1 MSDIVPGIIFGNT
14 TTEITIAQLNEALAG
29 TIKEGAVT
37 NSKIANG
44 AITSNKIANNAIETK
59 HIKSGA
65 ITSDLLPQI
74 PSSKL
79 PSNIVYKN
87 SSGSLDTVVLYELAS
102 GPLYGCKEASDY
114 PTGGTPERA
123 VFDRYKG
130 RNSRNLQY
138 VSLTMGTQDNGPSW
152 LLPNIAI
159 IGDNAD
165 VAFQLSVGTY
175 RIYACAYAFSVG
187 HHQITFNRVDSTYDV
202 PGADLIQ
209 GSRGE
214 APEGVASK
222 DGGGTIAV
230 SPTPSFLIGHVVVTP
245 QNEDFSFRILHRC
258 KQKQVT
264 NGRGK
269 PEKFFDNDTDQHSTQ
284 TISQIYAFCEITRIG
299 E

>member
-1 MSDIVPGIIFGNT
+1 MSDITPGIVFGNT

-29 TIKEGAVT
+29 TINNGAVT
-37 NSKIANG
+37 NSKLADG
-44 AITSNKIANNAIETK
+44 SVTGNKIANNAIETK

-79 PSNIVYKN
+79 PSNIVYKTN
-87 SSGSLDTVVLYELAS
+87 AGALDTVVLYELAS
-102 GPLYGCKEASDY
+102 GPLYGCKAAAEY

-130 RNSRNLQY
+130 RNSRSLQY
-138 VSLTMGTQDNGPSW
+138 VSLILGTQDNGPSW
-152 LLPNIAI
+152 LLPNLAI
-159 IGDNAD
+159 KDDNAD
-165 VAFQLSVGTY
+165 LGFKLGTGTY
-175 RIYACAYAFSVG
+175 RIYAGAYAYSVG

-230 SPTPSFLIGHVVVTP
+230 SPTPSFLLGHVVVTS
-245 QNEDFSFRILHRC
+245 QNEDFAFRILHRC
-258 KQKQVT
+258 KNKQTV

-269 PEKFFDNDTDQHSTQ
+269 PEKFFDNDTDEHSTQ
-284 TISQIYAFCEITRIG
+284 TISQIFAFCEITRIG